1 MSLPVNAGQ
10 LHRAAN
16 QKGISRR
23 ASRSHDSG
31 QVLALA
37 LLSIERSGMIAEHGL
52 DRGALALAWCQ
63 SCIIASIASRVLGGP
78 FRFRLPERQAWLWSA
93 RTGPSIRRY
102 TGCHPRSLG
111 GAAGE
116 SEPDD

>member
-10 LHRAAN
+10 LHSAAN
-16 QKGISRR
+16 LKGISRR
-23 ASRSHDSG
+23 ASRGHYSG

-63 SCIIASIASRVLGGP
+63 TCIIASIASRVLGGSSP
-78 FRFRLPERQAWLWSA
+78 LP
-93 RTGPSIRRY
+93 P
-102 TGCHPRSLG
+102 PR
-111 GAAGE
+111 AAGLPLVDE
-116 SEPDD
+116 DRSVYPQVYRLSPAFPGRRSWREPAR